1 MYLTE
6 NKSLHDSN
14 LNLELEIRMTCNIL
28 INFLIYNNDDE
39 SVIRDFTNLD
49 NTIEETCFKA
59 I

>member
-1 MYLTE
+1 MSLNE

-39 SVIRDFTNLD
+39 SVIRDFTNLE
-49 NTIEETCFKA
+49 NSIEDTCFKA